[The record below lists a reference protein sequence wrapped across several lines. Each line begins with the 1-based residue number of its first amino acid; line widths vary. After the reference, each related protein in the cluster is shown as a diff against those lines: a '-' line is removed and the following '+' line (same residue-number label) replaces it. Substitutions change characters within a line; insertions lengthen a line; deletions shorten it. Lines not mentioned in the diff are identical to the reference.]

1 MSYKKCTLFIVLAM
15 AISAFAIDSDSWSD
29 SRNRNTDW
37 GSNYDNE
44 TNFTIVFIIILC
56 LKDGIQYKFPYSVCY
71 GQFERIAND
80 IPEKSPEVVSGAED
94 CAIQAVAAVGE
105 GEAPKTIAVIS
116 VFPYI

>member
-1 MSYKKCTLFIVLAM
+1 MELRIDFNNRRKQ
-15 AISAFAIDSDSWSD
+15 FAGIGRDH
-29 SRNRNTDW
+29 
-37 GSNYDNE
+37 
-44 TNFTIVFIIILC
+44 LC
-56 LKDGIQYKFPYSVCY
+56 DFQDGIQYKFPYSVCY

-80 IPEKSPEVVSGAED
+80 IPEKSPEVVAGAED